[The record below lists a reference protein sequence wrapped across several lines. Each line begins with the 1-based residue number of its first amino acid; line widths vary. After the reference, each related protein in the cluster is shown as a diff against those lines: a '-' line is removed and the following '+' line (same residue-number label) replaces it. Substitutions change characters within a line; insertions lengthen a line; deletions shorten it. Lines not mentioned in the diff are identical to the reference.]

1 MSDLSLIFVILCIF
15 GPALILILGA
25 SIMFFEMESDHD
37 EVRVKQREENTQN
50 AINIWGS
57 GGSLVTF

>member
-25 SIMFFEMESDHD
+25 YIMFFEMESDHD
-37 EVRVKQREENTQN
+37 EVRVKQREENT
-50 AINIWGS
+50 
-57 GGSLVTF
+57 